1 MLIELMAANAAFSV
15 IKQTLSNGKE
25 IADAGSA
32 LTKYFGASQAIE
44 QKVKLGTGDVLGA
57 YQAKQALERQE
68 KELEFMLNKQ
78 GLLGYYKYQLER
90 QEKELEF
97 MLNKQGLL
105 GYYKYQKFRDEF
117 HKKQKADVKKKK
129 LRQAKINSNINDGL
143 IVLGIVI
150 IIVAAAFGVFYYLRT
165 Y

>member
-78 GLLGYYKYQLER
+78 GLLGYYKYQ
-90 QEKELEF
+90 
-97 MLNKQGLL
+97 
-105 GYYKYQKFRDEF
+105 KFRDEF

-150 IIVAAAFGVFYYLRT
+150 IIVASAFGVFYYLRT

>member
-44 QKVKLGTGDVLGA
+44 QKVKLGTGDVLAA
-57 YQAKQALERQE
+57 YQAKQA
-68 KELEFMLNKQ
+68 
-78 GLLGYYKYQLER
+78 LER

>member
-1 MLIELMAANAAFSV
+1 MLAELAIANAAFQV

-44 QKVKLGTGDVLGA
+44 QKAKLGTGDVLAA

-78 GLLGYYKYQLER
+78 GLLGYYKYQ
-90 QEKELEF
+90 Q
-97 MLNKQGLL
+97 
-105 GYYKYQKFRDEF
+105 FRDEF
-117 HKKQKADVKKKK
+117 FKKQKADAKKRKI
-129 LRQAKINSNINDGL
+129 RQAKINSNINEGL
-143 IVLGIVI
+143 LVLGIVI
-150 IIVAAAFGVFYYLRT
+150 IVVAAAFGVFYYIRT

>member
-1 MLIELMAANAAFSV
+1 MLAELMVANAAFAV

-44 QKVKLGTGDVLGA
+44 QKAKLGTGDVLAA

-68 KELEFMLNKQ
+68 AELAWMLNKQ
-78 GLLGYYKYQLER
+78 GLLGYYKYQQFRE
-90 QEKELEF
+90 EF
-97 MLNKQGLL
+97 N
-105 GYYKYQKFRDEF
+105 R
-117 HKKQKADVKKKK
+117 KQKVESKKRKA
-129 LRQAKINSNINDGL
+129 RQAQINENINHGL
-143 IVLGIVI
+143 IALGIVI
-150 IIVAAAFGVFYYLRT
+150 IIVGAAFGVAIYLRT